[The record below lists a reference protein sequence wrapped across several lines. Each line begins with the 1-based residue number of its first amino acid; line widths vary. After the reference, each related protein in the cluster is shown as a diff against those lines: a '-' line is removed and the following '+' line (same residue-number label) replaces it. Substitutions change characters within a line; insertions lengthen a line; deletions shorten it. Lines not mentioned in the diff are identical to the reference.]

1 VNEIVPA
8 RNIGSYVPMID
19 GPEKVSGRAKY
30 TADLLVPGMLAGRIY
45 RSPCSHAEILD
56 VDVSAA
62 LLLPGVKAVV
72 TGADCDKAFGVLP
85 IARNE
90 HPLARDKVRYR
101 GEPVAA
107 VAAVDDAT
115 AKKAIALIKLKV
127 RELPAYTTSQEA
139 MAPGATALHAQR
151 PGNIERDVLFE
162 LGHVEEGFAQA
173 DLVREGTYDCAEVCQ
188 NQMEM
193 HAALAD
199 YDVERDRMTVHAST
213 QVPYYVHLMLA
224 QILDMD
230 MSRIRVIKPHV
241 GGGFGCR
248 TECLNVELIA
258 ALLARRAGG
267 CVRLVI
273 NREETFIT
281 HRGRPQ
287 TDIRLKLGL
296 RRDGR
301 ITAVECECTQRGGAH
316 SGYGV
321 VTILYSGSMLYA
333 IYDLH
338 NVKYIGKRVLTNT
351 PPCGAFRGHGT
362 VDVRFAFES
371 LLDQMAHELG
381 LDPIAVRRAN
391 YLSAPTFTDND
402 LMVNSYGLP
411 ECVDW
416 VEKTSGWKERKGARM
431 PRRPASSFETLATL
445 APQDEAG
452 PRTTP
457 APQDEAGPRTTPAP
471 QDEAGPRTTPA
482 PQDEALKQDE
492 DLMLRSARS
501 ARLEASPASPRN
513 DGAYDGPRLRKGL
526 GFACSHYISGASKP
540 VNWTGEP
547 HATVKI
553 KLDFDGSIV
562 VLSGAADIG
571 QGSTTLLAQTVGE
584 VLGLELARIRVVTGD
599 SEVVPKDN
607 GSYSSRVTFMV
618 GNAAIEAANNLK
630 RLLVAAAA
638 RKLEAKPEEIE
649 CLGEIYRAGAQDKG
663 LTFSEVVTEAL
674 KDTGT
679 ITVTGNYS
687 TIPQSHGGKKY
698 RGAAIGGTMGYSYSA
713 QVVEV
718 SVDEDTGVVT
728 VDKVWVAH
736 DCGKAL
742 NRLTVEGQV
751 QGSVWMGMGQAMS
764 EETGYH
770 EGLLI
775 TGNMLDYRVPTI
787 EDSPP
792 IEVGIVESNDPHGP
806 FGAKEA
812 GEGSLA
818 AFLPALTN
826 AVADAI
832 GVRFN
837 DLPVTPDRVFAALEK
852 RRRAGNGHGSASKI
866 ERSRGA

>member
-1 VNEIVPA
+1 VNEVRPTHT
-8 RNIGSYVPMID
+8 IGSYVPMVD

-30 TADLLVPGMLAGRIY
+30 TADFITPGMLAARIF
-45 RSPCSHAEILD
+45 RSPYSHGEILD
-56 VDVSAA
+56 VDVTAA
-62 LLLPGVKAVV
+62 AMLPGVMAIV
-72 TGADCDKAFGVLP
+72 TGADCDKTFGVLP
-85 IARNE
+85 VARSE
-90 HPLARDKVRYR
+90 HPLARDRVRYR

-115 AKKAIALIKLKV
+115 AKAALALIKLKV
-127 RELPAYTTSQEA
+127 RELPAYYTA
-139 MAPGATALHAQR
+139 KAATAPDAVDIHDYR
-151 PGNIERDVLFE
+151 PHNIERDVFFE
-162 LGHVEEGFAQA
+162 LGNVADGFAQA
-173 DLVREGTYDCAEVCQ
+173 DLVREGTYNCAEVCQ

-193 HAALAD
+193 HAAVAD
-199 YDVERDRMTVHAST
+199 YDAERDRMTVHAST

-241 GGGFGCR
+241 GGGFGAR
-248 TECLNVELIA
+248 TETLNVELIT
-258 ALLARRAGG
+258 ALLARKVGG
-267 CVRLVI
+267 CVRMMI
-273 NREETFIT
+273 TREDTFIT
-281 HRGRPQ
+281 HRGRPE
-287 TDIRLKLGL
+287 TDIRLKLGM
-296 RRDGR
+296 RKDGR

-338 NVKYIGKRVLTNT
+338 NVKYIGKRVMTNT

-371 LLDQMAHELG
+371 LLDQMATELG

-391 YLSAPTFTDND
+391 YLTAPTFTEND
-402 LMVNSYGLP
+402 LMVNSYGLA
-411 ECVDW
+411 ECADW
-416 VEKTSGWKERKGARM
+416 VEQASGWRSRKGKM
-431 PRRPASSFETLATL
+431 PRGKGVS
-445 APQDEAG
+445 
-452 PRTTP
+452 
-457 APQDEAGPRTTPAP
+457 
-471 QDEAGPRTTPA
+471 
-482 PQDEALKQDE
+482 
-492 DLMLRSARS
+492 
-501 ARLEASPASPRN
+501 
-513 DGAYDGPRLRKGL
+513 KGL

-547 HATVKI
+547 HATIKL

-562 VLSGAADIG
+562 LLTGAAEIG
-571 QGSTTLLAQTVGE
+571 QGSSTVLVQTVSE
-584 VLGLELARIRVVTGD
+584 VLGLDLSRVRIVSGD

-618 GNAAIEAANNLK
+618 GNAAIDAAQRLK
-630 RLLVAAAA
+630 SVLIAAAA
-638 RKLEAKPEEIE
+638 RKLDAKPEEIE
-649 CLGEIYRAGAQDKG
+649 CLGELYRAGAQDKG
-663 LTFSEVVTEAL
+663 LTFNEVVTEAL
-674 KDTGT
+674 RDTGT

-687 TIPQSHGGKKY
+687 TIPESHGGKKY
-698 RGAAIGGTMGYSYSA
+698 RGSAIGGTMGYSYSA

-718 SVDEDTGVVT
+718 SVDEETGVVT

-770 EGLLI
+770 EGLLL

-787 EDSPP
+787 QDSPP

-826 AVADAI
+826 AIADAI
-832 GVRFN
+832 GIRFN
-837 DLPVTPDRVFAALEK
+837 DLPVTPDRVYAAIEK
-852 RRRAGNGHGSASKI
+852 RARALGRGNGAKKTNG
-866 ERSRGA
+866 GA